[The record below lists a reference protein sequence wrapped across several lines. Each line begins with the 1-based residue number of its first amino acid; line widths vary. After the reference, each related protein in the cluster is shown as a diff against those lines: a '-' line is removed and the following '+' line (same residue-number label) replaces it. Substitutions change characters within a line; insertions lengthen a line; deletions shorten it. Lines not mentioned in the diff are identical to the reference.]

1 CEIYYPLPLHLQE
14 CLQFLGHEK
23 GDFPTSETACSE
35 VMALPMFPE
44 ITAEQ
49 QKRVISVCASFLRQ
63 KVRKVA

>member
-1 CEIYYPLPLHLQE
+1 V
-14 CLQFLGHEK
+14 K
-23 GDFPTSETACSE
+23 GDFPTSEAACSE